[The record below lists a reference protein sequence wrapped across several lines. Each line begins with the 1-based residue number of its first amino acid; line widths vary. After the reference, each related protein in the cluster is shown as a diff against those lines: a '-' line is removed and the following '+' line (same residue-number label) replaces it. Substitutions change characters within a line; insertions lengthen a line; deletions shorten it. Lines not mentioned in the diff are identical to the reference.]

1 MVRFLNAYFPV
12 RTVLL
17 CASEALL
24 TALAF
29 MLAIMAILGPL
40 DGEVFIGYEQGGARI
55 ALVVGIFTLCMY
67 YFDLYDPSVLH
78 SQREVFTRLI
88 QVFGAVCVIVA
99 LVYGSFPT
107 MRLEQSVLGLGMLC
121 AAALTAVWRRIFA
134 FLNTLPVFQERVA
147 ILGDDELAQTLRQ
160 EIASRPELG
169 FRVVAHLTEDYSRA
183 VAARAVAGGTAVART
198 QAVAESPMVAELERM
213 TRVQRVQ
220 RIVVAM
226 RERRGRLPVEPLL
239 ELKKRG
245 VIIQEGN
252 ELYELITGKVSLEA
266 LRPSML
272 LFSPGFQLSRST
284 QLLKRAFSLLIS
296 TVGLVLMSPVML
308 LIAIAIKLDS
318 PGPAIFRQ
326 RRVGKQGKLFTLYKF
341 RSMYQG
347 ADKGRPVRQDDDRC
361 TRVGRWIRATRL
373 DELPQLWNILLGD
386 MHLVGPR
393 PFVPEQE
400 NPLAEQIPFYT
411 LRWSVYPGATGWA
424 QVNRGYCETLAE
436 NAEKLAYDLF
446 YIKNCSI
453 GLDLLVAFKTAK
465 ILLLGRGAR

>member
-1 MVRFLNAYFPV
+1 VVRFLNAYFPV

-24 TALAF
+24 TAAAF
-29 MLAIMAILGPL
+29 LIAIMAILGPL
-40 DGEVFIGYEQGGARI
+40 DGELFIGYEQGSARI
-55 ALVVGIFTLCMY
+55 ALIVGIFSLCMY
-67 YFDLYDPSVLH
+67 YFDLYDSTVLH

-107 MRLEQSVLGLGMLC
+107 MRLEQSVLTTGMVC
-121 AAALTAVWRRIFA
+121 AAGLTAVWRRVFA

-147 ILGDDELAQTLRQ
+147 ILGDDSLAHTLVE
-160 EIASRPELG
+160 EITNRPELG
-169 FRVVAHLTEDYSRA
+169 FRVVSHITQDSYQALP
-183 VAARAVAGGTAVART
+183 ARAVVGGAPVTT
-198 QAVAESPMVAELERM
+198 GQAPSGSTDLERL
-213 TRVQRVQ
+213 TRAHRVQ
-220 RIVVAM
+220 RIVIAM

-239 ELKKRG
+239 ELKRRG
-245 VIIQEGN
+245 IVIQEGN
-252 ELYELITGKVSLEA
+252 DLYELITGKVSLEA

-284 QLLKRAFSLLIS
+284 QFCKRVFSLLIS
-296 TVGLVLMSPVML
+296 TLGLLLMAPVML

-326 RRVGKQGKLFTLYKF
+326 RRVGKGGKLFTLYKF
-341 RSMYQG
+341 RSMYEG
-347 ADKGRPVRQDDDRC
+347 ADEGRPVRERDDRC
-361 TRVGRWIRATRL
+361 TRVGRWIRASRL

-424 QVNRGYCETLAE
+424 QVNRGYCETIAE
-436 NAEKLAYDLF
+436 NADKLAYDLF